1 MTQLINA
8 NPLDYDATYPQV
20 AESANDG
27 AKIEI
32 MERNIGK
39 EVFFQ
44 IEDGSQYY
52 GTISSVSNSEHYCV
66 LINTKKLY
74 NGLDFVWEWYVREDK
89 AHFVEDTATR
99 IWDSEGGATIKKGLW
114 QNSEV

>member
-1 MTQLINA
+1 MSPILGA

-39 EVFFQ
+39 EVMFQ
-44 IEDGSQYY
+44 IEDGTQYY
-52 GTISSVSNSEHYCV
+52 GKISFIPNSEHYCIV
-66 LINTKKLY
+66 VDR
-74 NGLDFVWEWYVREDK
+74 NGTPWEWYVREEEC
-89 AHFVEDTATR
+89 HFIGETR
-99 IWDSEGGATIKKGLW
+99 KNFWQDS
-114 QNSEV
+114 VV